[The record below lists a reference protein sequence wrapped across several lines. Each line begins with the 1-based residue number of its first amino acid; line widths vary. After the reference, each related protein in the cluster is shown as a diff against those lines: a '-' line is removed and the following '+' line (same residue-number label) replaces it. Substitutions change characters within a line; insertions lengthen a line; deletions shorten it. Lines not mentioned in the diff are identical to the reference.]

1 MLLSIVQSELRSVRP
16 GRGVLLGCLVVL
28 CTACSSTINPDQ
40 VLEPA
45 NEAPATAALAGGFD
59 PSEFSESI
67 RPQDDFFDHI
77 NAQWI
82 ATNEIPEDRTRY
94 GIFNV
99 VFDRTE
105 LQVRALIEAAAA
117 KTTAGEA
124 SSEEARIGSVYLS
137 FMDED
142 QVNRLGLAP
151 LEDLLSQVEGVS
163 RHQQLAEVFGV
174 LQTLDINLPV
184 GFYVDGD
191 AADPQ
196 SSLAYFWQGGLGL
209 PDRDYYS
216 NHAEK
221 FVDIRAKY
229 LEHIERMHK
238 LAGWDKAA
246 QRAKDI
252 FELEDALSRL
262 HWSRVQNRDR
272 QRIYTNK
279 ISVAS
284 HPQAEFWQPLLAS
297 GGFGSPQTIV
307 LAQDDY
313 FAQLPAFI
321 NQTPLSI
328 WKAYIKFRILESFAS
343 YLSTDIAAESF
354 EFRGKTLRGQQVQRP
369 RWKRGV
375 AAVNGLL
382 GESVGQ
388 VYVAQHFPPSAKT
401 KIADMVEGLR
411 TAFGEAIDELSWM
424 AEETREEARTKLA
437 AFNKKVGY
445 PDAWRDY
452 STLKI
457 SPDTL
462 IANVRAGR
470 VFENTRH
477 IAKLT
482 NGVDRTEWGM
492 TPQTINAYYRPTLN
506 EIVFPAAILQA
517 PFFDSA
523 VDDAFN
529 YGAIGSVI
537 GHEFSHGFDNQ
548 GRKFDGSGAL
558 RDWWTEADAA
568 AYAERAAALVEQYE
582 AFEPLPDARINGKL
596 TLAENIGDLAGL
608 TMAYRAYK
616 NAELKTWGKAGA
628 PVIDGYTSDQR
639 FFIGFAHAWRGSY
652 RDEAL
657 GELLLRDPHSPGKF
671 RVIGVLRNLDAF
683 YTAFDVQP
691 GDKMYLPPSERVRI
705 W

>member
-1 MLLSIVQSELRSVRP
+1 MLLSTVQSIYHPMRLG
-16 GRGVLLGCLVVL
+16 GRVLLGCLVVL
-28 CTACSSTINPDQ
+28 CAACTSTSNPDQ
-40 VLEPA
+40 AIDAA
-45 NEAPATAALAGGFD
+45 NDAQTAPAFAGGFD

-82 ATNEIPEDRTRY
+82 AANEIPEDRTRY

-117 KTTAGEA
+117 KTAAGEA
-124 SSEEARIGSVYLS
+124 SSEEARIGAVYLS

-151 LEDLLSQVEGVS
+151 LEDLFTQVEGLS
-163 RHQQLAEVFGV
+163 RHQQLAQVFGA
-174 LQTLDINLPV
+174 LQTLDISLPV
-184 GFYVDGD
+184 GFYIDSD

-216 NHAEK
+216 NDAEK

-229 LEHIERMHK
+229 LLYIERMHR
-238 LAGWDKAA
+238 LAGWDNAA
-246 QRAKDI
+246 LHAKEI
-252 FELEDALSRL
+252 FELEDALARMQ
-262 HWSRVQNRDR
+262 WSRVQNRDR
-272 QRIYTNK
+272 ERIYTNK

-284 HPQAEFWQPLLAS
+284 HPQAEFWQSLLVA
-297 GGFGSPQTIV
+297 GGFGMPQTIV

-313 FAQLPAFI
+313 FAQLPGFI
-321 NQTPLSI
+321 NKTPLST
-328 WKAYIKFRILESFAS
+328 WKTYIRFRILESFAR
-343 YLSTDIAAESF
+343 YLSTDVAAESF
-354 EFRGKTLRGQQVQRP
+354 EFRGKILRGQQIQRP

-375 AAVNGLL
+375 ATVNGLL

-388 VYVAQHFPPSAKT
+388 VYVSQHFPPNAKT

-424 AEETREEARTKLA
+424 AEETRIEARAKLA

-445 PDAWRDY
+445 PDDWRDY
-452 STLKI
+452 SSLKL
-457 SPDTL
+457 SADSL

-470 VFENTRH
+470 VFENARQ

-482 NGVDRTEWGM
+482 KGVDRNEWGM
-492 TPQTINAYYRPTLN
+492 TPQTINAYYRPTWN
-506 EIVFPAAILQA
+506 EIVFPAAILQP
-517 PFFDSA
+517 PFFDAA

-529 YGAIGSVI
+529 YGAIGSII
-537 GHEFSHGFDNQ
+537 GHEFSHGFDDQ
-548 GRKFDGSGAL
+548 GRKFDGAGAL

-568 AYAERAAALVEQYE
+568 AYSERAAALVEQYE
-582 AFEPLPDARINGKL
+582 AFEPLPDASINGKL
-596 TLAENIGDLAGL
+596 TLGENIGDLAGL

-616 NAELKTWGKAGA
+616 NAERKTWGEAGA
-628 PVIDGYTSDQR
+628 PLIDGYTSDQR

-683 YTAFDVQP
+683 YSAFDVQP

>member
-1 MLLSIVQSELRSVRP
+1 MLLSTVQSIYHPMRL
-16 GRGVLLGCLVVL
+16 GGGVLLGCLVVL
-28 CTACSSTINPDQ
+28 CAACTSTSNPDQ
-40 VLEPA
+40 AIDAA
-45 NEAPATAALAGGFD
+45 NDAQTAPAFAGGFD

-67 RPQDDFFDHI
+67 RPQDDFFDYI

-82 ATNEIPEDRTRY
+82 AANEIPEDRTRY

-117 KTTAGEA
+117 KTAAGEA
-124 SSEEARIGSVYLS
+124 SSEEARIGAVYLS

-151 LEDLLSQVEGVS
+151 LEDLFSQVEGVS
-163 RHQQLAEVFGV
+163 RHQQLAQVFGA
-174 LQTLDINLPV
+174 LQTLDISLPV
-184 GFYVDGD
+184 GFYIDSD

-216 NHAEK
+216 NDAEK

-229 LEHIERMHK
+229 LLYIERMHR
-238 LAGWDKAA
+238 LAGWDNAA
-246 QRAKDI
+246 LHAKEI
-252 FELEDALSRL
+252 FELEDALARMQ
-262 HWSRVQNRDR
+262 WSRVQNRDR
-272 QRIYTNK
+272 ERIYTNK

-284 HPQAEFWQPLLAS
+284 HPQAEFWQSLLVA
-297 GGFGSPQTIV
+297 GGFGMPQTIV

-313 FAQLPAFI
+313 FAQLPGFI
-321 NQTPLSI
+321 NKTPLST
-328 WKAYIKFRILESFAS
+328 WKTYIRFRILESFAR
-343 YLSTDIAAESF
+343 YLSTDVAAESF
-354 EFRGKTLRGQQVQRP
+354 EFRGKILRGQQIQRP

-375 AAVNGLL
+375 ATVNGLL

-388 VYVAQHFPPSAKT
+388 VYVSQHFPPNAKT

-424 AEETREEARTKLA
+424 AEETRIEARAKLA

-445 PDAWRDY
+445 PDDWRDY
-452 STLKI
+452 SSLKL
-457 SPDTL
+457 SADTL

-470 VFENTRH
+470 VFENARQ

-482 NGVDRTEWGM
+482 KGVDRNEWGM
-492 TPQTINAYYRPTLN
+492 TPQTINAYYRPTWN
-506 EIVFPAAILQA
+506 EIVFPAAILQP

-529 YGAIGSVI
+529 YGAIGSII
-537 GHEFSHGFDNQ
+537 GHEFSHGFDDQ
-548 GRKFDGSGAL
+548 GRKFDGAGAL

-568 AYAERAAALVEQYE
+568 AYSERAAALVEQYE
-582 AFEPLPDARINGKL
+582 AFEPLPDASINGKL
-596 TLAENIGDLAGL
+596 TLGENIGDLAGL

-616 NAELKTWGKAGA
+616 NAERKTWGEAGA
-628 PVIDGYTSDQR
+628 PLIDGYTSDQR

-683 YTAFDVQP
+683 YSAFDVQP

>member
-1 MLLSIVQSELRSVRP
+1 MLLSTVQSIYHPMRL
-16 GRGVLLGCLVVL
+16 GGGVLLGCLVVL
-28 CTACSSTINPDQ
+28 CAACTSTSNPDQ
-40 VLEPA
+40 AIDAA
-45 NEAPATAALAGGFD
+45 NDAQTAPAFAGGFD

-82 ATNEIPEDRTRY
+82 AANEIPEDRTRY

-117 KTTAGEA
+117 KTAAGEA
-124 SSEEARIGSVYLS
+124 SSEEARIGAVYLS

-151 LEDLLSQVEGVS
+151 LEDLFTQVEGVS
-163 RHQQLAEVFGV
+163 RHQQLAQVFGA
-174 LQTLDINLPV
+174 LQTLDISLPV
-184 GFYVDGD
+184 GFYIDSD

-216 NHAEK
+216 NDAEK

-229 LEHIERMHK
+229 LLYIERMHR
-238 LAGWDKAA
+238 LAGWDNAA
-246 QRAKDI
+246 LHAKEI
-252 FELEDALSRL
+252 FELEDALARMQ
-262 HWSRVQNRDR
+262 WSRVQNRDR
-272 QRIYTNK
+272 ERIYTNK
-279 ISVAS
+279 IAVAS
-284 HPQAEFWQPLLAS
+284 HPQAEFWQSLLVA
-297 GGFGSPQTIV
+297 GGFGMPQTIV

-313 FAQLPAFI
+313 FAQLPGFI
-321 NQTPLSI
+321 NKTPLST
-328 WKAYIKFRILESFAS
+328 WKTYIRFRILESFAR

-354 EFRGKTLRGQQVQRP
+354 EFRGKILRGQQIQRP

-375 AAVNGLL
+375 ATVNGLL

-388 VYVAQHFPPSAKT
+388 VYVSQHFPPNAKA

-424 AEETREEARTKLA
+424 AEETRIEARAKLA

-445 PDAWRDY
+445 PDDWRDY
-452 STLKI
+452 SSLKL
-457 SPDTL
+457 SADTL

-470 VFENTRH
+470 VFENARQ

-482 NGVDRTEWGM
+482 KGVDRNEWGM
-492 TPQTINAYYRPTLN
+492 TPQTINAYYRPTWN
-506 EIVFPAAILQA
+506 EIVFPAAILQP
-517 PFFDSA
+517 PFFDAA

-529 YGAIGSVI
+529 YGAIGSII
-537 GHEFSHGFDNQ
+537 GHEFSHGFDDQ
-548 GRKFDGSGAL
+548 GRKFDGAGAL

-568 AYAERAAALVEQYE
+568 AYSERAAALVEQYE
-582 AFEPLPDARINGKL
+582 AFEPLPDASINGKL
-596 TLAENIGDLAGL
+596 TLGENIGDLAGL

-616 NAELKTWGKAGA
+616 NAERKTWGEAGA
-628 PVIDGYTSDQR
+628 PLIDGYTSDQR

-683 YTAFDVQP
+683 YSAFDVQP

>member
-1 MLLSIVQSELRSVRP
+1 MLLSTVQSSFNPLRL
-16 GRGVLLGCLVVL
+16 GRGVLLGSLVVL
-28 CTACSSTINPDQ
+28 CAACTSTSNPDQ
-40 VLEPA
+40 AIDAA
-45 NEAPATAALAGGFD
+45 NDAQTAPAFAGGFD

-82 ATNEIPEDRTRY
+82 AANEIPEDRTRY

-117 KTTAGEA
+117 KTAAGEA
-124 SSEEARIGSVYLS
+124 SSEEARIGAVYLS

-151 LEDLLSQVEGVS
+151 LEDLFSQVEGVS
-163 RHQQLAEVFGV
+163 RHQQLAQVFGA
-174 LQTLDINLPV
+174 LQTLDISLPV
-184 GFYVDGD
+184 GFYIDSD

-216 NHAEK
+216 NDAEK
-221 FVDIRAKY
+221 SVDIRAKY
-229 LEHIERMHK
+229 LLYIERMHR
-238 LAGWDKAA
+238 LAGWDNAA
-246 QRAKDI
+246 LHAKEI
-252 FELEDALSRL
+252 FELEDALARMQ
-262 HWSRVQNRDR
+262 WSRVQNRDR
-272 QRIYTNK
+272 ERIYTNK

-284 HPQAEFWQPLLAS
+284 HPQAEFWQSLLVA
-297 GGFGSPQTIV
+297 GGFGMPQTIV

-313 FAQLPAFI
+313 FAQLPGFI
-321 NQTPLSI
+321 NKTPLST
-328 WKAYIKFRILESFAS
+328 WKTYIRFRILESFAR

-354 EFRGKTLRGQQVQRP
+354 EFRGKILRGQQIQRP

-375 AAVNGLL
+375 ATVNGLL

-388 VYVAQHFPPSAKT
+388 VYVSQHFPPNAKA

-424 AEETREEARTKLA
+424 AEETRIEARAKLA

-445 PDAWRDY
+445 PDDWRDY
-452 STLKI
+452 SSLKL
-457 SPDTL
+457 SADTL

-470 VFENTRH
+470 VFENARQ

-482 NGVDRTEWGM
+482 KGVDRNEWGM
-492 TPQTINAYYRPTLN
+492 TPQTINAYYRPTWN
-506 EIVFPAAILQA
+506 EIVFPAAILQP

-529 YGAIGSVI
+529 YGAIGSII
-537 GHEFSHGFDNQ
+537 GHEFSHGFDDQ
-548 GRKFDGSGAL
+548 GRKFDGAGAL
-558 RDWWTEADAA
+558 RDWWAEADAV
-568 AYAERAAALVEQYE
+568 AYSERAAALVEQYE
-582 AFEPLPDARINGKL
+582 AFEPLPDASINGKL
-596 TLAENIGDLAGL
+596 TLGENIGDLAGL

-616 NAELKTWGKAGA
+616 NAERKTWGEAGA
-628 PVIDGYTSDQR
+628 PLIDGYTSDQR

-683 YTAFDVQP
+683 YSAFDVQP

>member
-1 MLLSIVQSELRSVRP
+1 
-16 GRGVLLGCLVVL
+16 
-28 CTACSSTINPDQ
+28 
-40 VLEPA
+40 
-45 NEAPATAALAGGFD
+45 
-59 PSEFSESI
+59 
-67 RPQDDFFDHI
+67 
-77 NAQWI
+77 
-82 ATNEIPEDRTRY
+82 
-94 GIFNV
+94 
-99 VFDRTE
+99 
-105 LQVRALIEAAAA
+105 
-117 KTTAGEA
+117 
-124 SSEEARIGSVYLS
+124 
-137 FMDED
+137 
-142 QVNRLGLAP
+142 
-151 LEDLLSQVEGVS
+151 
-163 RHQQLAEVFGV
+163 
-174 LQTLDINLPV
+174 
-184 GFYVDGD
+184 
-191 AADPQ
+191 
-196 SSLAYFWQGGLGL
+196 
-209 PDRDYYS
+209 
-216 NHAEK
+216 
-221 FVDIRAKY
+221 
-229 LEHIERMHK
+229 
-238 LAGWDKAA
+238 
-246 QRAKDI
+246 
-252 FELEDALSRL
+252 
-262 HWSRVQNRDR
+262 
-272 QRIYTNK
+272 
-279 ISVAS
+279 
-284 HPQAEFWQPLLAS
+284 
-297 GGFGSPQTIV
+297 
-307 LAQDDY
+307 
-313 FAQLPAFI
+313 
-321 NQTPLSI
+321 
-328 WKAYIKFRILESFAS
+328 
-343 YLSTDIAAESF
+343 
-354 EFRGKTLRGQQVQRP
+354 
-369 RWKRGV
+369 
-375 AAVNGLL
+375 
-382 GESVGQ
+382 
-388 VYVAQHFPPSAKT
+388 
-401 KIADMVEGLR
+401 MVEGLR

-492 TPQTINAYYRPTLN
+492 TPQTINAYYRPNLN

-537 GHEFSHGFDNQ
+537 GHEFSHGFDDQ

-596 TLAENIGDLAGL
+596 TLGENIGDLAGL

>member
-1 MLLSIVQSELRSVRP
+1 MLLSTVQSIYHPMRLG
-16 GRGVLLGCLVVL
+16 GRVLLGCLVVL
-28 CTACSSTINPDQ
+28 CAACTSTSNPDQ
-40 VLEPA
+40 AIDAA
-45 NEAPATAALAGGFD
+45 NDAQTAPAFAGGFD

-82 ATNEIPEDRTRY
+82 AANEIPEDRTRY

-117 KTTAGEA
+117 KTAAGEA
-124 SSEEARIGSVYLS
+124 SSEEARIGAVYLS

-151 LEDLLSQVEGVS
+151 LEDLFTQVEGLS
-163 RHQQLAEVFGV
+163 RHQQLAQVFGA
-174 LQTLDINLPV
+174 LQTLDISLPV
-184 GFYVDGD
+184 GFYIDSD

-216 NHAEK
+216 NDAEK

-229 LEHIERMHK
+229 LLYIERMHR
-238 LAGWDKAA
+238 LAGWDNAA
-246 QRAKDI
+246 LHAKEI
-252 FELEDALSRL
+252 FELEDALARMQ
-262 HWSRVQNRDR
+262 WSRVQNRDR
-272 QRIYTNK
+272 ERIYTNK
-279 ISVAS
+279 IAVAS
-284 HPQAEFWQPLLAS
+284 HPQAEFWQSLLVA
-297 GGFGSPQTIV
+297 GGFGMPQTIV

-313 FAQLPAFI
+313 FAQLPGFI
-321 NQTPLSI
+321 NKTPLST
-328 WKAYIKFRILESFAS
+328 WKTYIRFRILESFAR
-343 YLSTDIAAESF
+343 YLSTDVAAESF
-354 EFRGKTLRGQQVQRP
+354 EFRGKILRGQQIQRP

-375 AAVNGLL
+375 ATVNGLL

-388 VYVAQHFPPSAKT
+388 VYVSQHFPPNAKT

-424 AEETREEARTKLA
+424 AEETRIEARAKLA

-445 PDAWRDY
+445 PDDWRDY
-452 STLKI
+452 SSLKL
-457 SPDTL
+457 SADSL

-470 VFENTRH
+470 VFENARQ

-482 NGVDRTEWGM
+482 KGVDRNEWGM
-492 TPQTINAYYRPTLN
+492 TPQTINAYYRPTWN
-506 EIVFPAAILQA
+506 EIVFPAAILQP
-517 PFFDSA
+517 PFFDAA

-529 YGAIGSVI
+529 YGAIGSII
-537 GHEFSHGFDNQ
+537 GHEFSHGFDDQ
-548 GRKFDGSGAL
+548 GRKFDGAGAL

-568 AYAERAAALVEQYE
+568 AYSERAAALVEQYE
-582 AFEPLPDARINGKL
+582 AFEPLPDASINGKL
-596 TLAENIGDLAGL
+596 TLGENIGDLAGL

-616 NAELKTWGKAGA
+616 NAERKTWGEAGA
-628 PVIDGYTSDQR
+628 PLIDGYTSDQR

-683 YTAFDVQP
+683 YSAFDVQP

>member
-1 MLLSIVQSELRSVRP
+1 MLLSTVQSIYHPMRL
-16 GRGVLLGCLVVL
+16 GGGVLLGCLVVL
-28 CTACSSTINPDQ
+28 CAACTSTSNPDQ
-40 VLEPA
+40 AIDAA
-45 NEAPATAALAGGFD
+45 NDAQTAPAFAGGFD

-67 RPQDDFFDHI
+67 RPQDDFFDYI

-82 ATNEIPEDRTRY
+82 AANEIPEDRTRY

-117 KTTAGEA
+117 KTAAGEA
-124 SSEEARIGSVYLS
+124 SSEEARIGAVYLS

-151 LEDLLSQVEGVS
+151 LEDLFSQVEGVS
-163 RHQQLAEVFGV
+163 RHQQLAQVFGA
-174 LQTLDINLPV
+174 LQTLDISLPV
-184 GFYVDGD
+184 GFYIDSD

-216 NHAEK
+216 NDAEK

-229 LEHIERMHK
+229 LLYIERMHR
-238 LAGWDKAA
+238 LAGWDNAA
-246 QRAKDI
+246 LHAKEI
-252 FELEDALSRL
+252 FELEDALARMQ
-262 HWSRVQNRDR
+262 WSRVQNRDR
-272 QRIYTNK
+272 ERIYTNK
-279 ISVAS
+279 IAVAS
-284 HPQAEFWQPLLAS
+284 HPQAEFWQSLLVA
-297 GGFGSPQTIV
+297 GGFGMPQTIV

-313 FAQLPAFI
+313 FAQLPGFI
-321 NQTPLSI
+321 NKTPLST
-328 WKAYIKFRILESFAS
+328 WKTYIRFRILESFAR
-343 YLSTDIAAESF
+343 YLSTDVAAESF
-354 EFRGKTLRGQQVQRP
+354 EFRGKILRGQQIQRP

-375 AAVNGLL
+375 ATVNGLL

-388 VYVAQHFPPSAKT
+388 VYVSQHFPPNAKT

-424 AEETREEARTKLA
+424 AEETRIEARAKLA

-445 PDAWRDY
+445 PDDWRDY
-452 STLKI
+452 SSLKL
-457 SPDTL
+457 SADTL

-470 VFENTRH
+470 VFENARQ

-482 NGVDRTEWGM
+482 KGVDRNEWGM
-492 TPQTINAYYRPTLN
+492 TPQTINAYYRPTWN
-506 EIVFPAAILQA
+506 EIVFPAAILQP
-517 PFFDSA
+517 PFFDAA

-529 YGAIGSVI
+529 YGAIGSII
-537 GHEFSHGFDNQ
+537 GHEFSHGFDDQ
-548 GRKFDGSGAL
+548 GRKFDGAGAL

-568 AYAERAAALVEQYE
+568 AYSERAAALVEQYE
-582 AFEPLPDARINGKL
+582 AFEPLPDASINGKL
-596 TLAENIGDLAGL
+596 TLGENIGDLAGL

-616 NAELKTWGKAGA
+616 NAERKTWGEAGA
-628 PVIDGYTSDQR
+628 PLIDGYTSDQR

-683 YTAFDVQP
+683 YSAFDVQP